1 MCNSIATIAD
11 LAAADLEEIQQET
24 SEAIRGARLQVRTA
38 KVAGART
45 KLEHDRNAL
54 AQAEAAA
61 REAEAA
67 ATVAR
72 GFAQSETD
80 LKETEVQIGRIEG
93 MLERLIKR
101 LIPTDEV
108 VGFVEEIELSA
119 QGIDVGAAIIRQ
131 NSGAMTTVELAR

>member
-1 MCNSIATIAD
+1 M
-11 LAAADLEEIQQET
+11 
-24 SEAIRGARLQVRTA
+24 RGARLQVRTA

-45 KLEHDRNAL
+45 KLEYDRNAL